1 MFATTYSGSPVPT
14 GTKKVTLTLTLP
26 DGKVNKIIHPI
37 PAYNYSLDIVGTS
50 GGVDTPYGYSITAA
64 VDGSGIQKIIT
75 VLISDFVPIGTV
87 LKVKHKTTLFSVIY
101 PEYESEEAFI
111 TVT

>member
-1 MFATTYSGSPVPT
+1 MNTVFLIVIVIAF
-14 GTKKVTLTLTLP
+14 
-26 DGKVNKIIHPI
+26 
-37 PAYNYSLDIVGTS
+37 YNYSLDIVGTS
-50 GGVDTPYGYSITAA
+50 GGVDTSYGYSIMNA

-75 VLISDFVPIGTV
+75 VLVGGFVPIGTV

-101 PEYESEEAFI
+101 PEYESEVVTI